1 MQQVTRMTLLASQQH
16 HFHKALYNLTKSNAH
31 STTSK
36 TSHET
41 TKPTRI
47 AILGGGITGLT
58 AAFYARKRFPD
69 ATITLFESTHR
80 LGGVIDSITAHI
92 DNDNTS
98 AICDTGTRTLR
109 ANAPRGIVTLD
120 LLHAL
125 NLTPLILPVPTTS
138 PAACTRYILSP
149 TTHRPIPIPMPSGTS
164 APSSPHSPSQP
175 NNPNPNHL
183 LP

>member
-16 HFHKALYNLTKSNAH
+16 HFHTTLYNLTNRHAH

-36 TSHET
+36 TSQE

-80 LGGVIDSITAHI
+80 LGGVIDSITTCV
-92 DNDNTS
+92 NNNNS

-138 PAACTRYILSP
+138 PAARTRYILSP
-149 TTHRPIPIPMPSGTS
+149 TTRRPIPIPMP
-164 APSSPHSPSQP
+164 
-175 NNPNPNHL
+175 
-183 LP
+183 